1 MPCLGGTPRHLQ
13 GSLILV
19 GIFLALSTSEIDVG
33 RLGLRKN
40 FSLENSIAKF
50 DFSTLFMR
58 VKIAGT
64 KTGASYSSIFG
75 PLFFLPRCS
84 PNQAVISVGR
94 PIFIFDPMILY
105 DFFDNW
111 IHFIHF
117 TVAIMIISTS
127 YCFFFS
133 SLFSE
138 LIFSPK

>member
-1 MPCLGGTPRHLQ
+1 MSRRTLYAPPGVTDSRGYLFSPIDFRNRLPPTYLKKK
-13 GSLILV
+13 
-19 GIFLALSTSEIDVG
+19 FLW
-33 RLGLRKN
+33 
-40 FSLENSIAKF
+40 ENSSAKF

-64 KTGASYSSIFG
+64 VRRTSYSSIFG

-84 PNQAVISVGR
+84 PNQAVITEGR